1 MEFSNLIA
9 QVIGID
15 KSEVTEETSPAI
27 DGRWTSLKQL
37 MLISAV
43 EAAYNVRFTIS
54 EMKKLRKVGAFLE
67 VLRNKGVQDVVL

>member
-1 MEFSNLIA
+1 MEFRNLIA

-15 KSEVTEETSPAI
+15 KSEITEETSPATE
-27 DGRWTSLKQL
+27 DRWTSLKQL
-37 MLISAV
+37 TLISAV

>member
-1 MEFSNLIA
+1 MEFRNLIA

-15 KSEVTEETSPAI
+15 KSEVTEETSPATE
-27 DGRWTSLKQL
+27 GRWTSLKQL
-37 MLISAV
+37 TLISAV
-43 EAAYNVRFTIS
+43 EAAYNIRFTIS

>member
-15 KSEVTEETSPAI
+15 KNEVTEETSPATE
-27 DGRWTSLKQL
+27 GRWTSLKQL

-54 EMKKLRKVGAFLE
+54 EMKKLRNVRAFLE
-67 VLRNKGVQDVVL
+67 VLKNKGVQDVVL

>member
-15 KSEVTEETSPAI
+15 KNEVIEETSPATE
-27 DGRWTSLKQL
+27 GRWTSLKQL

-54 EMKKLRKVGAFLE
+54 EMKKLRNVGAFLE
-67 VLRNKGVQDVVL
+67 VLKNKGVQDVVL